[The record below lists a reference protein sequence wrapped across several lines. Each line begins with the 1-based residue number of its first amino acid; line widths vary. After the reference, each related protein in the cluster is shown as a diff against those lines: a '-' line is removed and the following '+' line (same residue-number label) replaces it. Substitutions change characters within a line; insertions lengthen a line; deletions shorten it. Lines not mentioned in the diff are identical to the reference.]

1 MAAEMMPEEQ
11 GDGDSLQTI
20 SITLEQL
27 EQLKASGSNI
37 IYVVRLMC
45 NRMLSRGCTYPHNAL
60 SCTPTR
66 QPVQLKKCGV
76 VCPREAWVY
85 NSTNFVGVCKELQA
99 EKERKLCRFFSRMFV
114 MAKKLKSCLPLL

>member
-1 MAAEMMPEEQ
+1 MISTTEAEKVESPKGTEVTEEQMAAEMMPEEQ

-66 QPVQLKKCGV
+66 QPV
-76 VCPREAWVY
+76 
-85 NSTNFVGVCKELQA
+85 
-99 EKERKLCRFFSRMFV
+99 
-114 MAKKLKSCLPLL
+114 